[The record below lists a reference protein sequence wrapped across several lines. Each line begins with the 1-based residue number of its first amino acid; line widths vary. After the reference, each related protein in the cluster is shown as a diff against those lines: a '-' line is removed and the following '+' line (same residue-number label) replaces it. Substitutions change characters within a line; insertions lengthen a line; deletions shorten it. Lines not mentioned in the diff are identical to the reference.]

1 MITKSSRTLL
11 FLLFF
16 GFFGYAFSGDV
27 STGDDKSTEDNATS
41 GDDATSGDEEKTG
54 DEAKADEAMADEATA
69 EDETTGDDVLAGD
82 KEAGEARYNKTCKNC
97 HGPAGKGVA
106 SYPKIS
112 GNDISYTTSKLETY
126 RAGTKI
132 GPNSSLMI
140 MMARPLTDEE
150 IANIANYLKDAHY

>member
-27 STGDDKSTEDNATS
+27 STEDDKSTEDNATS

-54 DEAKADEAMADEATA
+54 DEAMAEEATA

>member
-54 DEAKADEAMADEATA
+54 DEAMADEATA